1 MNEEQQY
8 HVRRGLE
15 AFIGGEA
22 HPTIEMVAEEGA
34 RLAAHELGLDA
45 PPVHLVRHEKSE
57 RISPFQSSLLVPI
70 FLLYSAETWTK
81 EVRMYNF
88 GRLIEIPSTVFRNLN
103 KNQIDRQLTQF
114 KLKLDLRKLFGTRF
128 YRRSKQLQEK
138 VDSIRELKIIS
149 KTYCIWTLVIVSIMA
164 APMPYI
170 HFLVVSIAKL
180 SVLQMLR
187 WNRSKLSHCT
197 TTSTMTS

>member
-1 MNEEQQY
+1 
-8 HVRRGLE
+8 
-15 AFIGGEA
+15 
-22 HPTIEMVAEEGA
+22 
-34 RLAAHELGLDA
+34 
-45 PPVHLVRHEKSE
+45 
-57 RISPFQSSLLVPI
+57 
-70 FLLYSAETWTK
+70 
-81 EVRMYNF
+81 MYNF
-88 GRLIEIPSTVFRNLN
+88 GRLIEIPSAVFRNLN

-170 HFLVVSIAKL
+170 HFLVVAIAK
-180 SVLQMLR
+180 
-187 WNRSKLSHCT
+187 C
-197 TTSTMTS
+197 

>member
-70 FLLYSAETWTK
+70 FLLYGAETWTK

-88 GRLIEIPSTVFRNLN
+88 GRLIEIPSAVFRNLN

-114 KLKLDLRKLFGTRF
+114 KLKLDLRKLFGARF
-128 YRRSKQLQEK
+128 YRLSAQLQGK
-138 VDSIRELKIIS
+138 ADYVRALKIMS
-149 KTYCIWTLVIVSIMA
+149 
-164 APMPYI
+164 
-170 HFLVVSIAKL
+170 
-180 SVLQMLR
+180 
-187 WNRSKLSHCT
+187 
-197 TTSTMTS
+197 

>member
-1 MNEEQQY
+1 
-8 HVRRGLE
+8 
-15 AFIGGEA
+15 
-22 HPTIEMVAEEGA
+22 MVAEEGA

-70 FLLYSAETWTK
+70 FLLYGAETWTK

-88 GRLIEIPSTVFRNLN
+88 GRLIEIPSAVFRNLN

-128 YRRSKQLQEK
+128 YRLSKQLQEK
-138 VDSIRELKIIS
+138 VDYVRALKIMS
-149 KTYCIWTLVIVSIMA
+149 KTYMDFGDSKHHGCPSALYSFLGRCHSEVIRLADVEGGA
-164 APMPYI
+164 D
-170 HFLVVSIAKL
+170 
-180 SVLQMLR
+180 
-187 WNRSKLSHCT
+187 
-197 TTSTMTS
+197 

>member
-1 MNEEQQY
+1 MSWDWM
-8 HVRRGLE
+8 
-15 AFIGGEA
+15 
-22 HPTIEMVAEEGA
+22 P
-34 RLAAHELGLDA
+34 
-45 PPVHLVRHEKSE
+45 PPVQLDIHEKSE

-138 VDSIRELKIIS
+138 VDYVRELKIMS

-164 APMPYI
+164 APMQSI
-170 HFLVVSIAKL
+170 QIVRSVVIKNRL
-180 SVLQMLR
+180 SDQNAR
-187 WNRSKLSHCT
+187 YGQ
-197 TTSTMTS
+197 

>member
-1 MNEEQQY
+1 
-8 HVRRGLE
+8 
-15 AFIGGEA
+15 
-22 HPTIEMVAEEGA
+22 MVAEEGA

-45 PPVHLVRHEKSE
+45 PPVQPDTHEKSE

-114 KLKLDLRKLFGTRF
+114 KLKLDVRKLFGTI
-128 YRRSKQLQEK
+128 YT
-138 VDSIRELKIIS
+138 IIYYLLGGVLAIS
-149 KTYCIWTLVIVSIMA
+149 AEIMNYVIIVH
-164 APMPYI
+164 Y
-170 HFLVVSIAKL
+170 F
-180 SVLQMLR
+180 
-187 WNRSKLSHCT
+187 
-197 TTSTMTS
+197 